1 MAWRLAGQLIETCSC
16 NMFCPCW
23 FTVQELMVMDQ
34 GWCASALALRVREG
48 SADGV
53 DLGGRTVVLA
63 LDFPGPTL
71 FDGNGTAR
79 LYVDEEA
86 GADQRGELEAIC
98 SGQKGG
104 PMAALA
110 PLIATW
116 LPARAAKIDINDA
129 GDAVTVTVANVG
141 RVESRR
147 LRDPQGQGFTM
158 RGGGFV
164 GALGMEEVDLAPSSS
179 SWTDPD
185 LRQFDTKSGARGEFT
200 WTG

>member
-1 MAWRLAGQLIETCSC
+1 MAWHLTGQLIETCSC

-34 GWCASALALRVREG
+34 GWCASAIAFRAREG
-48 SADGV
+48 SSDGV

-79 LYVDEEA
+79 LYIDEA
-86 GADQRGELEAIC
+86 ASPDQRRALEAIC
-98 SGQKGG
+98 SGRKGG
-104 PMAALA
+104 AMAAVA
-110 PLIATW
+110 PLVAKW
-116 LPARAAKIDINDA
+116 LPTRSAKIDIAAN
-129 GDAVTVTVANVG
+129 GDTILLKVGEEG

-147 LRDPQGQGFTM
+147 LRDPQGEGFTL

-164 GALGMEEVDLAPSSS
+164 SGLGMKEVDLAPSASR
-179 SWTDPD
+179 WTDPD
-185 LRQFDTKSGARGEFT
+185 LRRFETKSGARGEFA
-200 WTG
+200 WHG